1 MKIALDTNVLAYAE
15 GINDDG
21 RQALAR
27 DLIDRLAP
35 AQVVIP
41 VQVLGELFHVLVR
54 KARRSPADARQAVL
68 DWHRPFS
75 VIETSSAALLAAA
88 DLTVDHRFDLWD
100 AVILSVSA
108 EAGCRLLLSEDMQD
122 GFTWRGLTVVNPFVS
137 PQHPLLASLVTPPR
151 AL

>member
-1 MKIALDTNVLAYAE
+1 MRIGLDTNVLAYAE
-15 GINDDG
+15 GINDDA
-21 RQALAR
+21 RQRLAR

-54 KARRSPADARQAVL
+54 KARRSPTDARQAIL
-68 DWHRPFS
+68 DWHRAFS
-75 VIETSSAALLAAA
+75 SIETSSAALLSAA
-88 DLTVDHRFDLWD
+88 DLAVDHRFGLWD
-100 AVILSVSA
+100 AVILSVAA

-137 PQHPLLASLVTPPR
+137 PQHPLLTASVTP
-151 AL
+151 